1 MLQTIDNLR
10 EIKQRCVNGEPLDV
24 NQSQWLGSALAHFLD
39 HRCTSMDD
47 ALGLRFAQGGM
58 PWWREEANRARD
70 AALHNMVQIYLCG
83 LSISAQA
90 KQIALL
96 SLRYAASA
104 WCLNRDSEDMP
115 EHYEETIKHPLWLA
129 FRSGATMPI
138 GECQM
143 RNILT
148 G

>member
-1 MLQTIDNLR
+1 MLQAIDTQR
-10 EIKQRCVNGEPLDV
+10 EIKQRCIDAQPLDV
-24 NQSQWLGSALAHFLD
+24 NQSEWLGSALAHFLD
-39 HRCTSMDD
+39 HRRTSLDD
-47 ALGLRFAQGGM
+47 ALGLRFGQGGM

-70 AALHNMVQIYLCG
+70 AALRNLAQTYLRG
-83 LSISAQA
+83 LSKSAQA
-90 KQIALL
+90 KQIAQL

-104 WCLNRDSEDMP
+104 WRLDQGSEDMP
-115 EHYEETIKHPLWLA
+115 AHYEDTIKHPLWLA

-138 GECQM
+138 GERQL